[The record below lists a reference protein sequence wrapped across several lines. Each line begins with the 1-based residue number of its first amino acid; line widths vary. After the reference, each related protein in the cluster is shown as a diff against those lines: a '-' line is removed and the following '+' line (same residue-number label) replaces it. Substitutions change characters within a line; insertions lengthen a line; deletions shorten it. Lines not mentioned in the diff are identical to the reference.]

1 MITEE
6 QKRQINDLLR
16 KSVQE
21 ISLSEAQ
28 HETLVKSYEAVGKFL
43 AGHEALERFRPE
55 IHPQGSIR
63 LGTAIKP
70 VAEEDDMDIDLVC
83 EFTNIPVSWTQKDL
97 KEAVGRCFK
106 ESDRYSDML
115 EKKEG
120 GKRCWTLLYR
130 EGSTNG
136 YHMDIL
142 PAVVANNYGV
152 LLERFDYKDYG
163 TLAISITDK
172 TWPNYATEINHN
184 NWPHS
189 NPFGYAKWFKAQ
201 CQTKMLRTMSESVE
215 AAPKYGESNSVLQN
229 AVKIL
234 KRHRDLM
241 FDGDDDKP
249 ISIIITT
256 LAAKAYNGEDN
267 LYDALLRIVS
277 QMPTFIEE
285 RIENGRRVKFVPNPV
300 DNAENFADKWVNEPR
315 KEEMFYKWVDAVR
328 TSVAHMSAG
337 DLKESQI
344 GLESLCGQKETKR
357 VFEAVGREMKQM
369 RDDGM
374 LRMGST
380 GLIGSVG
387 TKVAAHNFHGE

>member
-1 MITEE
+1 
-6 QKRQINDLLR
+6 
-16 KSVQE
+16 
-21 ISLSEAQ
+21 
-28 HETLVKSYEAVGKFL
+28 
-43 AGHEALERFRPE
+43 
-55 IHPQGSIR
+55 
-63 LGTAIKP
+63 
-70 VAEEDDMDIDLVC
+70 
-83 EFTNIPVSWTQKDL
+83 
-97 KEAVGRCFK
+97 
-106 ESDRYSDML
+106 
-115 EKKEG
+115 
-120 GKRCWTLLYR
+120 
-130 EGSTNG
+130 
-136 YHMDIL
+136 
-142 PAVVANNYGV
+142 
-152 LLERFDYKDYG
+152 
-163 TLAISITDK
+163 
-172 TWPNYATEINHN
+172 
-184 NWPHS
+184 
-189 NPFGYAKWFKAQ
+189 
-201 CQTKMLRTMSESVE
+201 
-215 AAPKYGESNSVLQN
+215 
-229 AVKIL
+229 
-234 KRHRDLM
+234 M

-285 RIENGRRVKFVPNPV
+285 RIVNGRRVKFIPNPV

>member
-43 AGHEALERFRPE
+43 AGHEALERFSPE

-130 EGSTNG
+130 EGSANG

-142 PAVVANNYGV
+142 PAVVANNYGL

-163 TLAISITDK
+163 SLAISITDK
-172 TWPNYATEINHN
+172 TWSNYATDINHN

-256 LAAKAYNGEDN
+256 LAAKAYNGEDS

-285 RIENGRRVKFVPNPV
+285 RIVNGRRVKFIPNPV